1 MKAIIIYYSMSGNIK
16 NTAERIAAET
26 GADLLALHP
35 VKSYPDK
42 GAKKFI
48 WGGKSAV
55 MGNTPK
61 LQPYIFDAD
70 KYDVIIIGTPVWAST
85 LTPPVR
91 TFLTENREALVGKR
105 LAAVVTYMGSGAQ
118 KTLSKMRGLLEIG
131 SFAEELTLVEPK
143 AAKKTE
149 VEDQVRNF
157 CLKLKAACGD

>member
-1 MKAIIIYYSMSGNIK
+1 MKAVVVFYSLEGNMK
-16 NTAERIAAET
+16 GVAELIREFSDAE
-26 GADLLALHP
+26 LLQLHP
-35 VKSYPDK
+35 VKEYPTK
-42 GAKKFI
+42 GAKKSI